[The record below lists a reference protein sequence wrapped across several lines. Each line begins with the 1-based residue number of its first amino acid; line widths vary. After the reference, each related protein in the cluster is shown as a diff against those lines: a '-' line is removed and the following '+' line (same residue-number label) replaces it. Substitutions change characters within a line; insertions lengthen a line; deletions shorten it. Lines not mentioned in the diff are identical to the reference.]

1 MKPWTKPLSGR
12 IGKSIKRCSQRG
24 SMVGGLTR
32 AIGSICPAAWRA
44 HRMYYQGPLS
54 DKPNVRPWNLQRNGY
69 AGISQYGGWVWS
81 GDVQSTWKTLSNHVP
96 IGQNYSLS
104 VSPFWGSDIGGFSPS
119 PANELTGE
127 LYTRWFQFAAFCPS
141 FRSHGRTWKLHSPLG
156 WNTGETGPV
165 ESRPLPPEAEL
176 HNAEVEP
183 ICRDYLN
190 LRYQLMPYTYTVTR
204 EAHDTGLPLMRALW
218 LHYPTDATAVDRGDE
233 FLWGRDL
240 LVAPVVE
247 KGAKSREV
255 YLPAGDWYDWWTN
268 EKQSGAAENLEGCR
282 FEDYAAVC
290 SAPAQSFRSIPCG
303 SISRS
308 RSPSQRPS
316 ASTVA
321 PTASL

>member
-1 MKPWTKPLSGR
+1 M
-12 IGKSIKRCSQRG
+12 
-24 SMVGGLTR
+24 
-32 AIGSICPAAWRA
+32 
-44 HRMYYQGPLS
+44 
-54 DKPNVRPWNLQRNGY
+54 
-69 AGISQYGGWVWS
+69 
-81 GDVQSTWKTLSNHVP
+81 
-96 IGQNYSLS
+96 
-104 VSPFWGSDIGGFSPS
+104 
-119 PANELTGE
+119 
-127 LYTRWFQFAAFCPS
+127 
-141 FRSHGRTWKLHSPLG
+141 
-156 WNTGETGPV
+156 

-268 EKQSGAAENLEGCR
+268 EKQSGQRKISKDVDLKIMPLYVRAA
-282 FEDYAAVC
+282 
-290 SAPAQSFRSIPCG
+290 PSFRSIPCG
-303 SISRS
+303 SISMS

-321 PTASL
+321 PTASS